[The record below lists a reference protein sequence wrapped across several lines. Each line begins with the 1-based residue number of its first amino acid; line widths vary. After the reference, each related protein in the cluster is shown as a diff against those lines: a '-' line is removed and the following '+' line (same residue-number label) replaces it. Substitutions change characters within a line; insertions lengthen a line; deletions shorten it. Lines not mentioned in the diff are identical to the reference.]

1 MADLLSPDEL
11 NALLGEI
18 QADDDSEQSNAVAE
32 GAEVDPVTTGVG
44 LDLSDGSPVDAETGN
59 QQDRKANLSM
69 ILNIPVKVQ
78 VEIGRARM
86 PVGEILNWCQGSVV
100 ELDHLAT
107 DLLDLTVNDRVIAHG
122 EAVVVNENF
131 GMRVLEVESIADR
144 IRKL

>member
-18 QADDDSEQSNAVAE
+18 QAEDGADETQKQDGRVDAEIDSN
-32 GAEVDPVTTGVG
+32 GPVG
-44 LDLSDGSPVDAETGN
+44 LDLSPGTTSNSDEE
-59 QQDRKANLSM
+59 RKANLSM

-107 DLLDLTVNDRVIAHG
+107 DLLDLTVNDRVVAHG

-131 GMRVLEVESIADR
+131 GMRVLEVESVADR

>member
-18 QADDDSEQSNAVAE
+18 QTEETSEDAPKSADEVETVTYAE
-32 GAEVDPVTTGVG
+32 ASVG
-44 LDLSDGSPVDAETGN
+44 LDLSGGSTTSSDDE
-59 QQDRKANLSM
+59 RKMNLSM
-69 ILNIPVKVQ
+69 ILNIPIKVQ
-78 VEIGRARM
+78 VEIGRTRM

-131 GMRVLEVESIADR
+131 GMRVLEVESVADR